1 MKKSIRYKLFALVG
15 LALLGI
21 AVILTV
27 SSLNLNRIVADLV
40 LTQYERGFV
49 NSSSVLNADRDLYQ
63 ALVEQHRVIRIP
75 PDAPEYK
82 KTLDSFQENI
92 DQVRERME
100 SAENALKPVPYAYE
114 GIASPSDDN
123 TAKEAFAEFWSNFD
137 AWIKDAQ
144 IVQQMHIEQPDL
156 DLSARSEASHVLFEA
171 SREPINQIGEILD
184 LYAQVSAQ
192 QSRQDSK
199 TTQLTMLAI
208 GLLTILVLSV
218 VSYLIIRR
226 IIDSVN
232 RITHT
237 MKKVA
242 SGVLQTQP
250 VKENGDEIDNL
261 GVIVNQMISSL
272 RDLIGEVQMSSSSL
286 VASSEELAASS
297 QQILNNIKGINSST
311 QTISLGLETVSA
323 STEEVNASSEEIN
336 ASIAILAAEANKGME
351 VTQQIEQ
358 RALSVENTARSA
370 QEKTD
375 QTYATIKTEVVE
387 ALNQA
392 GVVNEIANM
401 AEAISS
407 IAEQT
412 NLLALNAAIEA
423 ARAGEQG
430 RGFAVVAE
438 EVRKLAADSSQT
450 VTGIQQLTNQVQLS
464 IANLTD
470 STQRLLDFIN
480 ENVVE
485 AYESFVETGQ
495 QYRLD
500 ASEFKNLSET
510 VHNMCQQVMMAE
522 GEVSKAMESVA
533 VTIMDNST
541 NSKNIMEN
549 TESTEQTVAEISEMA
564 AQLEQG
570 ASSLHNLVNRFVL

>member
-21 AVILTV
+21 AVILAV

-49 NSSSVLNADRDLYQ
+49 NSSLVLNADRDLYQ
-63 ALVEQHRVIRIP
+63 ALVDQHKVIRIP
-75 PDAPEYK
+75 PNTPEYK
-82 KTLDSFQENI
+82 KTMDSFQENI
-92 DQVRERME
+92 DQVKERIE
-100 SAENALKPVPYAYE
+100 AAERAMKTVPYAYE
-114 GIASPSDDN
+114 GIASPSSN
-123 TAKEAFAEFWSNFD
+123 HTAKEAFAAFWSSFD
-137 AWIKDAQ
+137 AWVKA
-144 IVQQMHIEQPDL
+144 VQEVQKMHIEQPDL
-156 DLSARSEASHVLFEA
+156 DLSSRSEASHVLFEA

-184 LYAQVSAQ
+184 EYAQISAQ

-199 TTQLTMLAI
+199 TTQIALLVI

-232 RITHT
+232 RITHV
-237 MKKVA
+237 MEKVA

-250 VKENGDEIDNL
+250 VKENGDEIENL
-261 GVIVNQMISSL
+261 GVIVNKMIASL

-297 QQILNNIKGINSST
+297 QHILNNIKDINSST
-311 QTISLGLETVSA
+311 QSISLGLETVSA

-336 ASIAILAAEANKGME
+336 ASIATLAAEANKGME
-351 VTQQIEQ
+351 VTQLIEQ
-358 RALSVENTARSA
+358 RALSVEETARRA
-370 QEKTD
+370 QENND

-387 ALNQA
+387 ALDKA
-392 GVVNEIANM
+392 RVVNEIANM

-450 VTGIQQLTNQVQLS
+450 VTGIQQLTNQVQDS

-485 AYESFVETGQ
+485 AYQSFVETGQ

-510 VHNMCQQVMMAE
+510 VHSMCQQVMVAE

-541 NSKNIMEN
+541 NSKAILEN
-549 TESTEQTVAEISEMA
+549 TELTEHTVTEISEMA
-564 AQLEQG
+564 AQLEEG
-570 ASSLHNLVNRFVL
+570 ASSLNDLVNRFVL